1 MTPEAPHAV
10 RKLVVLSVEDDVL
23 VAMGTSGTLEDL
35 GHEVIEASSGAQA
48 LGILAARADI
58 GLVITD
64 HGMPGMS
71 GVALAQAIR
80 ARWPKLPIVLVTG
93 YLESPPDF
101 GLALPCLQKPF
112 RAAELAEAIAQAM
125 AQFGQGASEAV
136 ASPSAT
142 N

>member
-1 MTPEAPHAV
+1 MIAGTPPTR

-23 VAMGTSGTLEDL
+23 VAMGTGGTLEDL

-48 LGILAARADI
+48 LAILAERSDI

-80 ARWPKLPIVLVTG
+80 ARWPRLPIVLVTG

-101 GLALPCLQKPF
+101 GLQLPCLQKPF
-112 RAAELAEAIAQAM
+112 RAAELAEAISQAM
-125 AQFGQGASEAV
+125 AKFGHGASG
-136 ASPSAT
+136 AT
-142 N
+142 APLPPMC